1 MWLPLKRVFELR
13 SYHNALRG
21 STCTFFPWKSIWMV
35 KVPSKM
41 VFFVWTA
48 GLLKILIVNN
58 LHKRHILIVDW
69 CCMCKCSGEFIDHLL
84 LHCSMATDKWSF
96 VFTLSWVMP
105 KAVLNCLN
113 FGNVSFSTTEE
124 PTCGQPCLCASY
136 GICGMKEI
144 NGSLMESNSL
154 PNQRACFVVIVWLDV
169 CSSWHP
175 HRVFCWFY
183 WLSFLLSCILWK
195 RACTHLFFMS
205 TFLIKLFL
213 IKKRY
218 IIKEPTC
225 ISLIARN

>member
-1 MWLPLKRVFELR
+1 MNPQFIQPSQDWQLESVDTFFEVLYDNLPTSSSHDCVMWLPLKRVFELR

-84 LHCSMATDKWSF
+84 PHCSMATDKWSF

-105 KAVLNCLN
+105 KSVVELFEFWQCQFQHHRGAKVWPAL
-113 FGNVSFSTTEE
+113 
-124 PTCGQPCLCASY
+124 PLC
-136 GICGMKEI
+136 
-144 NGSLMESNSL
+144 
-154 PNQRACFVVIVWLDV
+154 VIWNLRYERNK
-169 CSSWHP
+169 
-175 HRVFCWFY
+175 RVFDG
-183 WLSFLLSCILWK
+183 IEQP
-195 RACTHLFFMS
+195 A
-205 TFLIKLFL
+205 
-213 IKKRY
+213 
-218 IIKEPTC
+218 
-225 ISLIARN
+225 